1 MGIVG
6 ITGPYKLASLVQ
18 QKITEFLK
26 DQLSLTMNESKTKI
40 VNFHSETVRF
50 LGADIRRE
58 KTLIRTRK
66 MGNTMTKKRVAGRPQ
81 MFAPMIEL
89 PDKLVQNGIAVWQ
102 THPDGKREL
111 VSVRWTKAINLDHH
125 QIVHKYN
132 WIHRGVLNYYTFR
145 SNRWPLLPPPFLLM
159 PLRILLLP

>member
-1 MGIVG
+1 MG
-6 ITGPYKLASLVQ
+6 
-18 QKITEFLK
+18 ITEFLK

-89 PDKLVQNGIAVWQ
+89 YDKLVQNGIWSC
-102 THPDGKREL
+102 G
-111 VSVRWTKAINLDHH
+111 
-125 QIVHKYN
+125 
-132 WIHRGVLNYYTFR
+132 RGSTSTTSTRGATR
-145 SNRWPLLPPPFLLM
+145 SRGIMMARDW
-159 PLRILLLP
+159 RARTGA